1 MTDFMGYRSK
11 RVVVSGCFSGM
22 GEATAK
28 LLLSLGAQVHGLDYK
43 DSALPLASFTRV
55 DLREPASI
63 DAAVQRIGGR
73 VDALFN
79 CAGLPQTFAP
89 LEVMKVNYAGTRFLT
104 ERMLP
109 LMAGGGAVVSIAS
122 TAGFG
127 WSRRVP
133 VIMELL
139 KRDTYAGAVEWCE
152 ANLETVGEGY
162 SLSKEAMIV
171 WTMMSAAHLIK
182 RGIRLNCTLPGPT
195 QTPMMSA
202 FESKTAHSVIAAAT
216 QPINRRSTPEEQAGP
231 LVFLN
236 SDAASYVNGVA
247 FPVDGGFIGGVAT
260 GQVDVSAMMA
270 GGAQRSA

>member
-1 MTDFMGYRSK
+1 
-11 RVVVSGCFSGM
+11 
-22 GEATAK
+22 
-28 LLLSLGAQVHGLDYK
+28 
-43 DSALPLASFTRV
+43 LPLASFTRL
-55 DLREPASI
+55 DLREPSSI
-63 DAAVQRIGGR
+63 DAAVQKIGGR

-79 CAGLPQTFAP
+79 CAGLPQTFPP

-104 ERMLP
+104 ERMVP
-109 LMAGGGAVVSIAS
+109 LMPSGGAIACVAS

-127 WSRRVP
+127 WSRKVP

-139 KRDTYAGAVEWCE
+139 KNDTYAGAVKWCE
-152 ANLETVGEGY
+152 SNLETVAEGY
-162 SLSKEAMIV
+162 SFSKEVMIV
-171 WTMMSAAHLIK
+171 WTMMTAAHLIK

-195 QTPMMSA
+195 QTPMMSQ
-202 FESKTAHSVIAAAT
+202 FESKTAASVIAAAT

-247 FPVDGGFIGGVAT
+247 FPVDGGFMGGVMT

-270 GGAQRSA
+270 GAAKKTA